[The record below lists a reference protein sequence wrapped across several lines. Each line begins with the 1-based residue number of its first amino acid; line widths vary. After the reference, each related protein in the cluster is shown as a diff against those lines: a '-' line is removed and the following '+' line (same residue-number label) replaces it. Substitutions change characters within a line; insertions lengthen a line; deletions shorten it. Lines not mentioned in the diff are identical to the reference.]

1 MTNDTP
7 TAKNSCTSGRGC
19 HGCKSQPTTAES
31 NSVGKCKAVC
41 GTSPGRACGNAE
53 DADRRNAIQR
63 QKILDKA
70 LIFAAKLRKHDYAV
84 EVTDAWE
91 QFTAAV
97 DELVGG
103 A

>member
-1 MTNDTP
+1 M
-7 TAKNSCTSGRGC
+7 
-19 HGCKSQPTTAES
+19 Q
-31 NSVGKCKAVC
+31 V
-41 GTSPGRACGNAE
+41 